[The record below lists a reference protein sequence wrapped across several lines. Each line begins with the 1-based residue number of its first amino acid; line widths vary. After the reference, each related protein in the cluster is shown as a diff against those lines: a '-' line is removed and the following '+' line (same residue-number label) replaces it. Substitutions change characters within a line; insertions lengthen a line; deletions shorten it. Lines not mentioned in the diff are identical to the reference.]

1 MIKSAS
7 QLKGKIKNLANGD
20 VRKAETLMRIFFME
34 RFIERVSVSEYREK
48 FILKGGMLT
57 SSLLGIDM
65 RTTMDIDT
73 TVRSLPLTDED
84 IRRIIAEIISIQL
97 DDGISYKIVSTERIM
112 DEFDYPGV
120 KVHLEG
126 VLEGIRQPIKIDVS
140 TDDVITPGAIE
151 YEYKLMFEDRII
163 KLLSYNTE
171 TLLAEKMQT
180 IIARGIANTR
190 MRDFYDVYMIV
201 LDVDF
206 SWDTLK
212 EAFRA
217 TCQKRSTDYSD
228 ERISRELELIIKDA
242 KLEADWNKFRRKIF
256 FAESLEWRT
265 VISSI
270 EDSIKK
276 VVS

>member
-84 IRRIIAEIISIQL
+84 IQRIIAEIISIQL
-97 DDGISYKIVSTERIM
+97 DDGISFKIVSTERIM

-151 YEYKLMFEDRII
+151 YEYKLMFEDRTI
-163 KLLSYNTE
+163 KL
-171 TLLAEKMQT
+171 
-180 IIARGIANTR
+180 I
-190 MRDFYDVYMIV
+190 
-201 LDVDF
+201 
-206 SWDTLK
+206 
-212 EAFRA
+212 
-217 TCQKRSTDYSD
+217 
-228 ERISRELELIIKDA
+228 
-242 KLEADWNKFRRKIF
+242 
-256 FAESLEWRT
+256 
-265 VISSI
+265 
-270 EDSIKK
+270 
-276 VVS
+276 

>member
-84 IRRIIAEIISIQL
+84 IQRIIAEIISIQL
-97 DDGISYKIVSTERIM
+97 DDGISFKIVSTERIM

-151 YEYKLMFEDRII
+151 YEYKLMFEDRTI

-206 SWDTLK
+206 SWDILK
-212 EAFRA
+212 EAFIA

-228 ERISRELELIIKDA
+228 ERVSRELELIDKDA
-242 KLEADWNKFRRKIF
+242 KLEADWNKFKKKNF
-256 FAESLEWRT
+256 FAETLEWRT
-265 VISSI
+265 VIDSI